1 MGEVMQPAH
10 RQPRLRF
17 QSGLGLD
24 SCAAHIRMSG
34 CVPALKQ
41 TFLPPYASPNLAP
54 GFECRMKNAECRS
67 LAPGFKIN
75 EEPLCYLLLKVP
87 AQPWNQ
93 SKAVYRR

>member
-24 SCAAHIRMSG
+24 SCAAHIRMNG

-41 TFLPPYASPNLAP
+41 TFLPQYASPNLPPVLGIKSKHLGDLCVLGGCLSPISHPPIVAFSP
-54 GFECRMKNAECRS
+54 EAEHVKMG
-67 LAPGFKIN
+67 ATPTF
-75 EEPLCYLLLKVP
+75 
-87 AQPWNQ
+87 
-93 SKAVYRR
+93 